1 VSGMFGG
8 GQTSYQTEER
18 LAGVAIQ
25 TSCYGGAIALVYGTD
40 RVAVNLVY
48 YADFQAIPHTST
60 QKVGKGG
67 GGSTQVSTTYTYT
80 AAVMLAICEGPA
92 TINRV
97 WRDKEIGSLAGYGF
111 TLLNGSR
118 TQSVWS
124 YLTSKHPAQ
133 ALAYSGTV
141 MAVHPACDLGGS
153 ATLKN
158 HSFEVTGFCSVGGG
172 NLDAHPADILPH
184 YLSDPLTGA
193 GWDAS
198 RIGDLATWRTYCT
211 AAGLWLS
218 PCWTEQAAAK
228 GHVEEILKATNS
240 EAVWSEGKLKVI
252 PYGDT
257 VITGNGTTYT
267 PNVTPLY
274 DLTLDDFL
282 ADDDEDPVEVER
294 VSPVDAWN
302 CVPVKFRDRALD
314 YNENTL
320 DDPDPVDTEVFG
332 PRKSEAVDLPCIKRA
347 SIALTI
353 SRILAQR
360 SVYCRN
366 KFKFKLGWRFC
377 LLESMDLVTL
387 TVPYLGLTLKPV
399 RIIDIEENEEGTLSV
414 LAEEWPFGV
423 AAHTLYTPQSG
434 DGTAPNVN
442 ADPGN
447 ATAPVLLDVP
457 ALYWASGGPEVM
469 IATAGGPLWGG
480 CEVWVSG
487 DGNTFAYAG
496 VISTKARF
504 GSLSSAIPSAPAG
517 LDSTNTLT
525 VDLTASGGEL
535 HSVDAQSASD
545 LLNPCWASGEMLSY
559 QTATLTAAS
568 KYNLT
573 NLQRGA
579 YGTPPGGHLAGERFV
594 RIDDAVFRYPVPG
607 SRVGQQLF
615 VKLVSVNIWGGGR
628 QDPSTVP
635 VYTFTP
641 AATTLPAPS
650 SVAISISDTRPS

>member
-1 VSGMFGG
+1 MSGMFGG
-8 GQTSYQTEER
+8 GKTSYQSEER

-40 RVAVNLVY
+40 RVAVNLIW
-48 YADFQAIPHTST
+48 YAAFTAIPHTST

-67 GGSTQVSTTYTYT
+67 GGGSTQVSTTYTYA

-124 YLTSKHPAQ
+124 YLTSKYPAQ
-133 ALAYSGTV
+133 ALAYAGTV
-141 MAVHPACDLGGS
+141 LVVHPACDLGGS

-158 HSFEVTGFCSVGGG
+158 HSFEVTGFCAVGSG

-198 RIGDLATWRTYCT
+198 RIGNLATWRTYCT

-218 PCWTEQAAAK
+218 PSWTEQAAAK

-282 ADDDEDPVEVER
+282 AGDDEDPVEVER

-320 DDPDPVDTEVFG
+320 DDPDPVDAEVFG
-332 PRKSEAVDLPCIKRA
+332 LRKSEAVDLPCIKRA

-399 RIIDIEENEEGTLSV
+399 RLIDIEENEEGTLSV

-423 AAHTLYTPQSG
+423 ATHTLYTPQTG

-447 ATAPVLLDVP
+447 ATAPIIFEPP
-457 ALYWASGGPEVM
+457 AFLRQSGQPEIWM
-469 IATAGGPLWGG
+469 GTSGTPDLWGG
-480 CEVWVSG
+480 CEVHAST
-487 DGNTFAYAG
+487 DGGASYG
-496 VISTKARF
+496 MV
-504 GSLSSAIPSAPAG
+504 GSVSAPARYG
-517 LDSTNTLT
+517 VTTAPFGAGADPDTSNTLA
-525 VDLTASGGEL
+525 VDLSTSHGTLTGTDVNGRDSL
-535 HSVDAQSASD
+535 
-545 LLNPCWASGEMLSY
+545 
-559 QTATLTAAS
+559 ATLSLVENELVAFQTVALTGS
-568 KYNLT
+568 NRYNLT
-573 NLQRGA
+573 SHRRGA
-579 YGTPPGGHLAGERFV
+579 WGTSISAHTAGVRFL
-594 RIDDAVFRYPVPG
+594 RLDEAVFKLPYDASLRG
-607 SRVGQQLF
+607 KTIHI
-615 VKLVSVNIWGGGR
+615 KLVSFNVWGGGK
-628 QDPSTVP
+628 QDISAVP
-635 VYTFTP
+635 VYTFVPVGVTYP
-641 AATTLPAPS
+641 QPTNVVIT
-650 SVAISISDTRPS
+650 VT